1 MQVFKQHIELTEWLN
16 HSKALNQTIGF
27 VPTMGALHEGH
38 IALVKQALNQNTL
51 VVASVFINPKQFNNI
66 SDYEKY
72 PVTEQADITM
82 LEKAGCH
89 AVYIPSVEDI
99 YPTTAVHIPLNIA
112 QLESI
117 LEGPNRPGHF
127 DGVVQVVHRLFSI
140 VQPDNAYFGLK
151 DFQQCKVIQAL
162 CKAYFPDI
170 HLEFCPTLREVSG
183 LAKSSRNMR
192 LTDKGR
198 MKAALLYK
206 ALKMVAADCYRIPVQ
221 EALKEA
227 GQYLAEQGINVEY
240 LSCANSETFELTDDW
255 QPNGQ
260 NIVLIAAYVEHIRLI
275 DNLQF

>member
-1 MQVFKQHIELTEWLN
+1 
-16 HSKALNQTIGF
+16 
-27 VPTMGALHEGH
+27 MGALHEGH
-38 IALVKQALNQNTL
+38 MALVKQAVHENSL

-89 AVYIPSVEDI
+89 AVYIPAVEDI
-99 YPTTAVHIPLNIA
+99 YPETAVHIHLSIPH
-112 QLESI
+112 LENI

-140 VQPDNAYFGLK
+140 VNPDKAYFGLK

-162 CKAYFPDI
+162 CKVYFQNI
-170 HLEFCPTLREVSG
+170 QLEFCPTLREESG

-192 LTDKGR
+192 LTDKGKI
-198 MKAALLYK
+198 KAALLYK
-206 ALKMVAADCYRIPVQ
+206 ALKMVAADCYRIPLQ

-227 GQYLAEQGINVEY
+227 GQYLAEQGIIVEY
-240 LSCANSETFELTDDW
+240 LSCANSETFELTEDW
-255 QPNGQ
+255 QTNNR